1 MSGSSLHAHPTDQK
15 PTTRQS
21 YWGIFFILTF
31 LTVIEVFVP
40 QVYSSEWNKNTKML
54 LLVFLAGAKA
64 LLVAMH
70 FMHLDHEKT
79 WVKWIAATPLYMGI
93 FAILLMLESVYR

>member
-1 MSGSSLHAHPTDQK
+1 MSGSSPHAHPIDQK
-15 PTTRQS
+15 STAKQK
-21 YWGIFFILTF
+21 YIQIFLILTF

-40 QVYSSEWNKNTKML
+40 KVYSAEWNQNTKML
-54 LLVFLAGAKA
+54 LLVILASAKA

-79 WVKWIAATPLYMGI
+79 WVKYIAATPIYMGI